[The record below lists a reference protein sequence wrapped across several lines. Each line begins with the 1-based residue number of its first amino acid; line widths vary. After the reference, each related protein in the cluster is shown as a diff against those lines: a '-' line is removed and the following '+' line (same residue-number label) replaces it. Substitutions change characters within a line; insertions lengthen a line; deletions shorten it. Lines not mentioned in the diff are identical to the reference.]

1 MPAPPVSPW
10 RLLVALSFGLLVA
23 VPCSRLAAQ
32 AVTLSGDPGSLAIVT
47 ATAGAPLDPVSD
59 ATTTYTV
66 TISAPGQ
73 EIVARLDAPLPN
85 GVTLAIT
92 LTAPTGAVSIGEV
105 TLSTV
110 DQTVVGSIPAA
121 GTYAGLAIS
130 YQLSAGTSAGPLA
143 TSARSVVFTVVS
155 GT

>member
-1 MPAPPVSPW
+1 MPARSASSS
-10 RLLVALSFGLLVA
+10 RLIFALSFGLLLA
-23 VPCSRLAAQ
+23 IPGSRLAAQ
-32 AVTLSGDPGSLAIVT
+32 SVTLSGDPGSLAIGT

-66 TISAPGQ
+66 ATSAAGQ
-73 EIVARLDAPLPN
+73 QIVARLDAPMPG
-85 GVTLAIT
+85 GVTLSIT
-92 LTAPTGAVSIGEV
+92 LTAPTGAVSMGEV

-121 GTYAGLAIS
+121 GTYAGLAIT
-130 YQLSAGTSAGPLA
+130 YQLSSATSAGPVA
-143 TSARSVVFTVVS
+143 TAARSVVFTVVS